1 MIFELFK
8 DKSLHSLLS
17 KVELDENTQ
26 ALVKAKAD
34 ISEIKKSLMDNIT
47 SDNIV
52 SYRKYIQKAD
62 DEQTELAEREHL
74 ESEQESYTQRR
85 DEVSDSDYRESQRQA
100 GEASALIREEDAED
114 SAFKF
119 LTDLEN
125 ILDVVEKIASNATVK
140 KEDNK
145 LVVSGAQREYL
156 EIGSSPTNSSK
167 ALDVLTLLK
176 RTDNYIEDSFGQF
189 LSDGILSGKTRE
201 KKGVKRTRKDLN
213 VNELIGR
220 VNSLLNLRFDVE
232 DSDKEIDIVKVL
244 TLLHVQQHKR
254 SPPNIKPIKQLKRE
268 YQGIQMYL
276 KGKSP
281 KAAREYKTAKRK
293 VKQLNERIMAI
304 RIKKNHVDEKI
315 AELERILEDNTE
327 IVEAKLQRLNRAL
340 RTLMTDKERLTP
352 EKITSMTSRI
362 KDLQDNPKKYLAE
375 AKAEIEKD
383 LETEKAKLEK
393 YAIDLNAAERVTPVV
408 KRFNR
413 ILGMFVDNDPVDVIK
428 RNLTKGMNLISKLNH
443 RAKGIEIMAS
453 RLDDKIDDGLAAYL
467 EDNPDVKLTLEA
479 DGLSFDGAP
488 TVDARALIRMDE
500 LTDKF
505 DELGTK
511 LEEIVNVLEND
522 IEGKKPEEEE

>member
-52 SYRKYIQKAD
+52 SYRKYIQKAT

-74 ESEQESYTQRR
+74 ESEEESYTQRR

-119 LTDLEN
+119 LSDLEN
-125 ILDVVEKIASNATVK
+125 ILDVVEKIASKATVK
-140 KEDNK
+140 KENNK

-213 VNELIGR
+213 VNELIG
-220 VNSLLNLRFDVE
+220 
-232 DSDKEIDIVKVL
+232 
-244 TLLHVQQHKR
+244 
-254 SPPNIKPIKQLKRE
+254 
-268 YQGIQMYL
+268 
-276 KGKSP
+276 
-281 KAAREYKTAKRK
+281 
-293 VKQLNERIMAI
+293 
-304 RIKKNHVDEKI
+304 
-315 AELERILEDNTE
+315 
-327 IVEAKLQRLNRAL
+327 
-340 RTLMTDKERLTP
+340 
-352 EKITSMTSRI
+352 
-362 KDLQDNPKKYLAE
+362 
-375 AKAEIEKD
+375 
-383 LETEKAKLEK
+383 
-393 YAIDLNAAERVTPVV
+393 
-408 KRFNR
+408 
-413 ILGMFVDNDPVDVIK
+413 
-428 RNLTKGMNLISKLNH
+428 
-443 RAKGIEIMAS
+443 
-453 RLDDKIDDGLAAYL
+453 
-467 EDNPDVKLTLEA
+467 
-479 DGLSFDGAP
+479 
-488 TVDARALIRMDE
+488 
-500 LTDKF
+500 
-505 DELGTK
+505 
-511 LEEIVNVLEND
+511 
-522 IEGKKPEEEE
+522 